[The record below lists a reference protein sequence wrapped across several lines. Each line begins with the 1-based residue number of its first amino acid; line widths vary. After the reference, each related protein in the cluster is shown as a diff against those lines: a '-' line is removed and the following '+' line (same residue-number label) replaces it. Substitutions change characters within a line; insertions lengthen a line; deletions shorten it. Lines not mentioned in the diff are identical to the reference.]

1 MVTNKVLLKTANE
14 ALEKGD
20 IEGFLSFC
28 TDDTEWVFIGEKT
41 IKGKDAVKQY
51 LEEAYTETT
60 QFTIERMIEEG
71 DLGVQVG
78 EISSEYKKGEV
89 EPYRDSGIWRF
100 ETGKMAELEA
110 FGLKNEI

>member
-41 IKGKDAVKQY
+41 LKGKDAVKQY

-71 DLGVQVG
+71 DFVVQVG
-78 EISSEYKKGEV
+78 EISFENKNGERSEEHT
-89 EPYRDSGIWRF
+89 S
-100 ETGKMAELEA
+100 ELQSRPH
-110 FGLKNEI
+110 LVC